1 MNNENDTLYAGQEL
15 EGRTIKK
22 KEGKEA
28 VGKVA
33 LGTVAGAL
41 SGACGAYAVENYV
54 NKEAVV
60 ADEGK
65 TTTSQN
71 EGIEKEGNVHQEMLS
86 ELTTEESNISAT
98 KVMEEAEVEPIEEA
112 ANSDFF
118 NEHKVKIDDIE
129 VKTDSDGKLMHLATG
144 EVDGHRAV
152 FVEDGS
158 GQVKGVVVDEN
169 DNRVPEENEFYDLS
183 DKEVS
188 LKDLADHKQD
198 EVEVKI
204 IAVNNDVSVEGNT
217 VDVAAIEINDEPVV
231 LIDVTQNGE
240 VDIAVA
246 DVNHNGQ
253 IEEGEVT
260 DVAEAHI
267 PMPSAND
274 VYEQDMSMTSQSPD
288 GLPDYSDDSDI
299 TLYDL

>member
-22 KEGKEA
+22 KEGKKA
-28 VGKVA
+28 VGNVA
-33 LGTVAGAL
+33 LGAVAGAL
-41 SGACGAYAVENYV
+41 SGAGGAYAIENYG
-54 NKEAVV
+54 NKEVVV

-65 TTTSQN
+65 ITASQN
-71 EGIEKEGNVHQEMLS
+71 EGIEKERNVHQEMLS
-86 ELTTEESNISAT
+86 EFTTEESNISAT

-112 ANSDFF
+112 EKSDFF

-158 GQVKGVVVDEN
+158 GQVMGVVMDEN
-169 DNRVPEENEFYDLS
+169 DNKIPDENEFYDLS
-183 DKEVS
+183 DKDMS
-188 LKDLADHKQD
+188 LQDLADHKQE
-198 EVEVKI
+198 EVEVKV
-204 IAVNNDVSVEGNT
+204 IAVNNDVSVDGDT

-231 LIDVTQNGE
+231 FVDVTQNGE
-240 VDIAVA
+240 VDIAMA

-253 IEEGEVT
+253 IEEDEVR

-274 VYEQDMSMTSQSPD
+274 VYGQNMSMTSQLPD

-299 TLYDL
+299 TLYDI